1 MQNYIPPFQKII
13 DELNKLP
20 GIGPKSAEK
29 LASYILKMNEED
41 FGEFINSLED
51 GRKKIR
57 KCKIC
62 FNLSEEEICDICKDE
77 SRDKYTICV
86 VEEPKDLIAIE
97 KTGVYNGLYHVLHGI
112 LRPSD
117 DIESKNLKIDKLID
131 RIKSSNIKEL
141 ILATNLTYEGEL
153 TAMFILREL
162 GDIKLK
168 ITRIASGLPVGSD
181 IEYADQLTL
190 KKAFEGREKMDKE
203 VLIKGWETFYYP

>member
-1 MQNYIPPFQKII
+1 MQNYIPSFQRII

-20 GIGPKSAEK
+20 SIGPKSAEK
-29 LASYILKMNEED
+29 LASYILDMNNESFND
-41 FGEFINSLED
+41 FINSLEE

-57 KCKIC
+57 RCKIC
-62 FNLSEEEICDICKDE
+62 YNLSEDEICDICKDE
-77 SRDKYTICV
+77 SRNRDLICV

-112 LRPSD
+112 LRLSNN
-117 DIESKNLKIDKLID
+117 IGSKELKVDELIK
-131 RIKSSNIKEL
+131 RIKSLDIKEL

-153 TAMFILREL
+153 TAMYIAREL
-162 GDIKLK
+162 GETNLK

-190 KKAFEGREKMDKE
+190 KKAFEGRGA
-203 VLIKGWETFYYP
+203 LIKEGINSI

>member
-51 GRKKIR
+51 GRRKIR

-62 FNLSEEEICDICKDE
+62 FNLSEREICDICKDE

-117 DIESKNLKIDKLID
+117 NIESKNLKIDTLID

-190 KKAFEGREKMDKE
+190 KKAFEGREEMDKE
-203 VLIKGWETFYYP
+203 VLMKG

>member
-1 MQNYIPPFQKII
+1 MQNYIPSFQKII

-51 GRKKIR
+51 GRRKIR

-62 FNLSEEEICDICKDE
+62 FNLSEWEICDICKDE

-117 DIESKNLKIDKLID
+117 NIESKNLKIDTLID

-190 KKAFEGREKMDKE
+190 KKAFEGREEMDKE
-203 VLIKGWETFYYP
+203 VLMKG

>member
-51 GRKKIR
+51 GRRKIR

-62 FNLSEEEICDICKDE
+62 FNLSEGEICDICKDE

-117 DIESKNLKIDKLID
+117 NIESKNLKIDTLID

-190 KKAFEGREKMDKE
+190 KKAFEGREEMDKE
-203 VLIKGWETFYYP
+203 VLMKG

>member
-190 KKAFEGREKMDKE
+190 KKAFEGREEMDKE
-203 VLIKGWETFYYP
+203 VLIKG